1 MQAIVDLF
9 RVTRLLLEMCRGI
22 QHSRRVIVIVIVA
35 GIVSGVCNTALIALI
50 NTAINSDGQPAARLG
65 WWFVGLCL
73 VIAATRFVSG
83 ALLVRLMQRAV
94 YDLRMSLSRQ
104 IIAAPLRLLEHLGA
118 HKLLV
123 TLVNDVPRISDA
135 IIALPLLFMNIA
147 IVVGCLVYLGVL
159 SWGLL
164 LGVIFFMI
172 LGILTHQLPVMKAT
186 QHFGRARDA
195 MDTLIKHLR
204 ALLNGVKELKLHRRR
219 RETFLTKLLEPTALS
234 MHRENVVGET
244 IWAAAGS
251 WGQILFFV
259 AIGLVIF
266 AAPRLSALGGETL
279 TGYTLT
285 ILFMTGPLDFVLN
298 TLPRLTQAD
307 VAMKKI
313 EALSVSLAGHTMS
326 NEATAQTDAKPEW
339 RLLEIDNVT
348 HSYDRDG
355 QEDFTLGPINLSFRP
370 GEIVF
375 IAGGN
380 GSGKTTL
387 AKLLTGLYVPESG
400 EIRIDG
406 EPVTNENRDYYRQF
420 FSVVYSDFFLFE
432 ELLGLAQQD
441 LDAKAQ
447 QYLVQL
453 QLDHKVT
460 VTGGTLST
468 LDLSQGQRKRLAL
481 LTAYLEDRHIYV
493 FDEWAADQDPQFRE
507 LFYLQLLPGLKAR
520 GKTVLVISHDDR
532 YYYLADRMIKLDYG
546 RQESDERVAS
556 AEEGAPQYLAR

>member
-1 MQAIVDLF
+1 MQAITDLF
-9 RVTRLLLEMCRGI
+9 RVTRLLIEMCRGI
-22 QHSRRVIVIVIVA
+22 QHSRRVIIIVIVA

-50 NTAINSDGQPAARLG
+50 NEAVNSGGPPPGRLA
-65 WWFVGLCL
+65 WWFGGLCL

-83 ALLVRLMQRAV
+83 AMLVRLMQRAV
-94 YDLRMSLSRQ
+94 YDLRMSLSRK

-135 IIALPLLFMNIA
+135 IIALPLLFMNVA
-147 IVVGCLVYLGVL
+147 ILTGCLVYLGLL
-159 SWGLL
+159 SWRLL
-164 LGVIFFMI
+164 LGVVFFML
-172 LGILTHQLPVMKAT
+172 LGILSHQLPVMKAT

-195 MDTLIKHLR
+195 MDTLVKHLR
-204 ALLNGVKELKLHRRR
+204 ALIGGVKELKLHRRR
-219 RETFLTKLLEPTALS
+219 RESFITELLEPTAFS
-234 MHRENVVGET
+234 MQRENVIGET

-259 AIGLVIF
+259 AIGLVVF
-266 AAPRLSALGGETL
+266 AAPRMSALGGQTL

-285 ILFMTGPLDFVLN
+285 ILFMMGPLDFVLN
-298 TLPRLTQAD
+298 TLPRLAQAD

-313 EALSVSLAGHTMS
+313 EALSISLAGHSMS
-326 NEATAQTDAKPEW
+326 NEATAQTDAKADW
-339 RLLEIDNVT
+339 QLLELDHLM

-355 QEDFTLGPINLSFRP
+355 EEDFTLGPINLSFRP
-370 GEIVF
+370 GEFVF

-387 AKLLTGLYVPESG
+387 AKLLTGLYVPEGG
-400 EIRIDG
+400 EIRLDG
-406 EPVTNENRDYYRQF
+406 VPITNENRDYYRQF

-432 ELLGLAQQD
+432 GLHGLAQQD
-441 LDAKAQ
+441 LDAKAHE
-447 QYLVQL
+447 YLVQL
-453 QLDHKVT
+453 QLDHKVK
-460 VTGGTLST
+460 VTDGMLST
-468 LDLSQGQRKRLAL
+468 VELSQGQRKRLAL
-481 LTAYLEDRHIYV
+481 LTAYLENRPIYV

-532 YYYLADRMIKLDYG
+532 YYHLADRMIKLDYG
-546 RQESDERVAS
+546 RQVSDERVAS
-556 AEEGAPQYLAR
+556 TEVETPQYLTR